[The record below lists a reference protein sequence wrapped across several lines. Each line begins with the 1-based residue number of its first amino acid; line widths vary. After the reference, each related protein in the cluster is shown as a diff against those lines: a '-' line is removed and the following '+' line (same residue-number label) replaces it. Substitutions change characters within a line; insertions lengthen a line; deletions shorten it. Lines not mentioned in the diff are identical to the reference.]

1 MKEAPEGR
9 SNRGSFG
16 KDTKKDHPEGEKV
29 KGRRKKMKVKTSPCF
44 ELE

>member
-1 MKEAPEGR
+1 MKEVAEGC

-16 KDTKKDHPEGEKV
+16 KDTKKDHPVGEKV
-29 KGRRKKMKVKTSPCF
+29 KGKEEKMKVKTSPGF